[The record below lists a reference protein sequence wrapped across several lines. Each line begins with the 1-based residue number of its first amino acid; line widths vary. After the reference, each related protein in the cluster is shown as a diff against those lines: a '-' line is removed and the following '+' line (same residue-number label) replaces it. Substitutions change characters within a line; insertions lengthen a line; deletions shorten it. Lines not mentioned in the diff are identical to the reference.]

1 MTFCYRYQDKE
12 RGVLESEIAAS
23 SQSDAYSLLRKSGIR
38 PMSVWPKP
46 GLINRLS
53 ALGKRGTAIIVLS
66 ALCLVLGAIVFANR
80 TSFNR
85 TIEQSNNRTITSSLP
100 RQQVPPVD
108 VEFRFVSERT
118 LAAFARPGDTSG
130 LASMSNTAAVLL
142 ADLDEAVLHPVP
154 VDAAD
159 GADAERL
166 KRIVNGMKLEIGI
179 SLRCGDTKDV
189 ILARLIERQKMEAAY
204 RERAV
209 ENVRRHHDALQ
220 SCNETL
226 RVMSLAEI
234 TQEEL

>member
-1 MTFCYRYQDKE
+1 MTFLYRYQDKE

-23 SQSDAYSLLRKSGIR
+23 SQADAYSVLRKQGIR

-46 GLINRLS
+46 GLANRLS
-53 ALGKRGTAIIVLS
+53 VLGKRGWTIVALGV
-66 ALCLVLGAIVFANR
+66 LCLAFGVALFSPSTLPIAPSVRQQTLSTN
-80 TSFNR
+80 
-85 TIEQSNNRTITSSLP
+85 LP

-118 LAAFARPGDTSG
+118 VAAFARPGDTSG
-130 LASMSNTAAVLL
+130 LASMSNTASVLL
-142 ADLDEAVLHPVP
+142 ADLDEAVLRPVP
-154 VDAAD
+154 VGPAD
-159 GADAERL
+159 GADAAQL
-166 KRIVNGMKLEIGI
+166 KRIVNGMKSEIGM

-226 RVMSLAEI
+226 RVMSLKEI
-234 TQEEL
+234 TVDEL